1 MSTQLILFSLFS
13 STLSTNTE
21 VTSVVTSL
29 SQSHEGGVLLHFG
42 SDSHEFELGSSLFNG
57 HENTG
62 GLSGSSD
69 FFSLSALAEDDQL
82 ALVGVQSVDVGL
94 ETFDLEM
101 RWEFGKVQGNPSGI
115 PVESQWNPSGIQW
128 IHHRIKNANEKRKN
142 IQTCSLF
149 CNRQQYQWFRL
160 LWH

>member
-1 MSTQLILFSLFS
+1 MSSISTLISILILFSLFS

-42 SDSHEFELGSSLFNG
+42 SDCHEFELGSSLFNG
-57 HENTG
+57 HENTS

-82 ALVGVQSVDVGL
+82 ALVSVQSIDVGL
-94 ETFDLEM
+94 ETFNLEM
-101 RWEFGKVQGNPSGI
+101 RWK
-115 PVESQWNPSGIQW
+115 
-128 IHHRIKNANEKRKN
+128 
-142 IQTCSLF
+142 
-149 CNRQQYQWFRL
+149 L
-160 LWH
+160 LN

>member
-42 SDSHEFELGSSLFNG
+42 SDSHEFELRSSLFNG

-82 ALVGVQSVDVGL
+82 ALVSVQSVDVGL
-94 ETFDLEM
+94 KTFNLEM
-101 RWEFGKVQGNPSGI
+101 RWKFLN
-115 PVESQWNPSGIQW
+115 
-128 IHHRIKNANEKRKN
+128 
-142 IQTCSLF
+142 
-149 CNRQQYQWFRL
+149 
-160 LWH
+160 